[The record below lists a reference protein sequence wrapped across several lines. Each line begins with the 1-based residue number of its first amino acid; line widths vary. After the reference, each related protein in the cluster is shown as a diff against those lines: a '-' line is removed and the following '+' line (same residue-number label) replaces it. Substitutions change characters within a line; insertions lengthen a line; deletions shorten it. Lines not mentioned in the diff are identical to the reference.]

1 MSAAVA
7 EPIAL
12 ENGRLQAELRANL
25 DELRGVPC
33 ATHRGR
39 PEGNASGCNATCTP
53 GAQQRLVALS
63 LDFGVLET
71 RSGGDPDANTLLAK
85 ASDKVA
91 VSWPSCAT
99 SPAAR
104 TRRC

>member
-1 MSAAVA
+1 MRDSSRPARRQRQ
-7 EPIAL
+7 
-12 ENGRLQAELRANL
+12 RLQRDLRA
-25 DELRGVPC
+25 
-33 ATHRGR
+33 
-39 PEGNASGCNATCTP
+39 
-53 GAQQRLVALS
+53 GAEQRLVALS